1 MRIVSLLPSATE
13 IVCGLGLRDSLVGVT
28 HECDYPADVK
38 ELPKVTQTL
47 IPHDASSGEIDT
59 LVRQRLQTERALYS
73 LDREVL
79 ADVRPDLI
87 VTQAV
92 CDVCAV
98 AESEVQ
104 TVAASLPG
112 EPQVV
117 NLEPSS
123 LADVWE
129 CVRRVG
135 IAADCERA
143 AEEFVASL
151 EARVEEVKQR
161 SAAFAHRPSVLL
173 LEWIDPPFSAGHWS
187 PELVWLA
194 GGKEAVGRPG
204 QRSETTSWEQI
215 VAADPEVM
223 VIACC
228 GFDVERT
235 LQDIAILRSYP
246 GWRSLRCVRSG
257 RVYVV
262 DGSAYFSRPGPRLV
276 DSLEILANALHPQ
289 LHPLPDGL
297 PPALRQEDR

>member
-135 IAADCERA
+135 IAADCKRDKFSMA
-143 AEEFVASL
+143 AATCFYLSSIFLTEC
-151 EARVEEVKQR
+151 RR
-161 SAAFAHRPSVLL
+161 
-173 LEWIDPPFSAGHWS
+173 
-187 PELVWLA
+187 
-194 GGKEAVGRPG
+194 
-204 QRSETTSWEQI
+204 
-215 VAADPEVM
+215 
-223 VIACC
+223 
-228 GFDVERT
+228 
-235 LQDIAILRSYP
+235 
-246 GWRSLRCVRSG
+246 
-257 RVYVV
+257 
-262 DGSAYFSRPGPRLV
+262 
-276 DSLEILANALHPQ
+276 
-289 LHPLPDGL
+289 
-297 PPALRQEDR
+297 